1 MAAAQPR
8 LRRIS
13 ARRRA
18 TNAALLG
25 LCGLAGLGS
34 AAILLVLL
42 GFVLVNGIR
51 YVRPA
56 FLLELPTP
64 MGVPG
69 GGIAHALAGSALM
82 VGLACLWSIP
92 LAIGI
97 GIFLAEYGR
106 RRLATVVRFVSDVL
120 VGVPSIVVGMFGY
133 TLIVLRDG
141 NFSALAGAFALGFII
156 LPIVG
161 RTTEESLRLVPG
173 DLREAALALG
183 VPRWKTTLRV
193 ALPAASSGVVT
204 GAMLGLSRVAGETAP
219 LLFTAL
225 GNNFLNLDPTR
236 PTAAMTLNIYNYAL
250 SPFDYLHEQA
260 WAASFFLLV
269 FVLLINILARRVA
282 VRKVSR

>member
-1 MAAAQPR
+1 MAVAQAQV
-8 LRRIS
+8 RRIS
-13 ARRRA
+13 ARRRV
-18 TNAALLG
+18 TNTVLLG

-69 GGIAHALAGSALM
+69 GGIAHAVAGSTLM
-82 VGLACLWSIP
+82 VGLGCIWSIP

-106 RRLATVVRFVSDVL
+106 QRLATIVRFVSDVL

-156 LPIVG
+156 LPIVA
-161 RTTEESLRLVPG
+161 RTTAEPLRLRPG
-173 DLREAALALG
+173 ALRLG
-183 VPRWKTTLRV
+183 
-193 ALPAASSGVVT
+193 
-204 GAMLGLSRVAGETAP
+204 
-219 LLFTAL
+219 
-225 GNNFLNLDPTR
+225 
-236 PTAAMTLNIYNYAL
+236 
-250 SPFDYLHEQA
+250 
-260 WAASFFLLV
+260 
-269 FVLLINILARRVA
+269 
-282 VRKVSR
+282 